1 MVKLAAAEIT
11 REEDVIGCLYN
22 LSATSSWAKK
32 YFFLVNLI
40 TKFKIEKNY
49 KKIVEK
55 PKVLKF

>member
-32 YFFLVNLI
+32 YFFFVNLI
-40 TKFKIEKNY
+40 RKFKIEKKLQKNSW
-49 KKIVEK
+49 KT
-55 PKVLKF
+55 